1 MEKIKNLLKG
11 SPIAMVVAGV
21 LVAGLVSAAIL
32 AVYTTMLGE
41 GNVQQ
46 SVVFGN
52 GEIHK
57 DYVIGNSPAIAGNTY
72 TQEYNLLNRSETTAP
87 IKFVTNQCIV
97 GGGHCVDFDD
107 SNFGHHEEG
116 VETSYWSTVK
126 LENKNVCPEGA
137 TSSDC
142 WQPITGDNKEATLT
156 YELAAPTFNFEFEAT
171 GLQSNEEYSLIYY
184 ADKQDRFTDWGG
196 DNPGALIATFEA
208 DEHGNISKQTGSI
221 NLKMNLPA
229 PGDWN
234 AVADPDYCDKHNG
247 YDDYDLCRGAK
258 IWLVPSTEYDSGTKK
273 VKWTNPGSYLFET
286 DLITYDDTNADGE
299 ALYLGKGMLNFFVKN
314 VLDVA
319 LAPGTYKVSTKVVPA
334 R

>member
-21 LVAGLVSAAIL
+21 LVAGLASAAIL

-52 GEIHK
+52 GDIHK
-57 DYVIGNSPAIAGNTY
+57 DYIIGDSPAIAGNTY
-72 TQEYNLLNRSETTAP
+72 IKEYNLLNRSETTAP

-107 SNFGHHEEG
+107 PNFGHDEEG

-126 LENKNVCPEGA
+126 LENKNICPEGA
-137 TSSDC
+137 TSSNC
-142 WQPITGDNKEATLT
+142 WQPITTDETEATLT
-156 YELAAPTFNFEFEAT
+156 YELAAPTFNYEFEAT
-171 GLQSNEEYSLIYY
+171 GLTAGEEYSLIYY
-184 ADKQDRFTDWGG
+184 ADKQDRFTNWGG
-196 DNPGALIATFEA
+196 DNPGALIATFKA
-208 DEHGNISKQTGSI
+208 DEHGNIPKQTGSI

-234 AVADPDYCDKHNG
+234 GSAEANYCVAPDN
-247 YDDYDLCRGAK
+247 YDLCRGAK
-258 IWLVPSTEYDSGTKK
+258 IWLVPSTEYDSSTKK

-286 DLITYDDTNADGE
+286 DLITYDDTDTDGE
-299 ALYLGKGMLNFFVKN
+299 ALYLGKGKLNFFIKN

-319 LAPGTYKVSTKVVPA
+319 LAPGTYKVSTKVVPV